1 MLAMAMTLR
10 QLEYFLAILDEGSIT
25 RAAVRLHIAQPSLS
39 QQLRELE
46 RSVGGALVERLPRSI
61 RLTALGEQFEPSA
74 RAVVLAAQE
83 ALNVARSAL
92 NAQTGELEIAT
103 VRSIAAGIL
112 PASINRWRGKYPD
125 ATVRLHEFG
134 HRSTLEEQVRD
145 GLADLAIGP
154 HPQRWQGPVVSLGW
168 EEFVIVLAPDDPAA
182 QNVERIRLET
192 LRDREWVLFEP
203 EHGLIEVV
211 KFACATADFCPKPA
225 VQTAQVEAAARLAA
239 AGLGPA
245 LIPADAVPS
254 DLKHVAIPLD
264 PPLGRELTAYA
275 RTEFTTLAHAYL
287 AVLREDAYWS
297 AAPPDVCA
305 VP

>member
-1 MLAMAMTLR
+1 MTLR
-10 QLEYFLAILDEGSIT
+10 QLEYVLAILDEGSIT
-25 RAAVRLHIAQPSLS
+25 RAAQRLHIAQPSLS

-61 RLTALGEQFEPSA
+61 RLTALGEKFEPSA
-74 RAVVLAAQE
+74 RAVVHAAQD
-83 ALNVARSAL
+83 ALNVARAAL

-103 VRSIAAGIL
+103 VRSIATGIL
-112 PASINRWRGKYPD
+112 PASITRWRGKYPE

-134 HRSTLEEQVRD
+134 HRSTLEDQVRD

-154 HPQRWQGPVVSLGW
+154 HPQRWQGPIVSLGW
-168 EEFVIVLAPDDPAA
+168 EEFVAILASDDPVA
-182 QNVERIRLET
+182 QGVDRVRMEA
-192 LRDREWVLFEP
+192 LRDRDWVLFEP
-203 EHGLIEVV
+203 EHGLSEVV
-211 KFACATADFCPKPA
+211 KYACATAGFTPTPA

-245 LIPADAVPS
+245 LIPMDSVPT
-254 DLKHVAIPLD
+254 DLDGVALPLD

-305 VP
+305 IP

>member
-1 MLAMAMTLR
+1 MTLR
-10 QLEYFLAILDEGSIT
+10 QLEYFLAILEEGSIT
-25 RAAVRLHIAQPSLS
+25 RAAQRLHIAQPSLS

-46 RSVGGALVERLPRSI
+46 RSVGGALIERLPRSI
-61 RLTALGEQFEPSA
+61 RLTALGEKFEPGA
-74 RAVVLAAQE
+74 RSVVLAAQD
-83 ALNVARSAL
+83 ALYIARAAL

-112 PASINRWRGKYPD
+112 PASITRWRSKYPD

-134 HRSTLEEQVRD
+134 HRSTLEDQVRE

-154 HPQRWQGPVVSLGW
+154 HPERWQGPLVSLGW
-168 EEFVIVLAPDDPAA
+168 EEFVAILPLDDPVAKGA
-182 QNVERIRLET
+182 DRVKMET
-192 LRDREWVLFEP
+192 LCDREWVLFEP
-203 EHGLIEVV
+203 EHGLSEVV
-211 KFACATADFCPKPA
+211 NYACARAGFSPRPA

-245 LIPADAVPS
+245 LVPADAVPS
-254 DLKHVAIPLD
+254 DLRGVALPLD

-287 AVLREDAYWS
+287 AVLRDDAYWS
-297 AAPPDVCA
+297 PAPADVCA
-305 VP
+305 IP